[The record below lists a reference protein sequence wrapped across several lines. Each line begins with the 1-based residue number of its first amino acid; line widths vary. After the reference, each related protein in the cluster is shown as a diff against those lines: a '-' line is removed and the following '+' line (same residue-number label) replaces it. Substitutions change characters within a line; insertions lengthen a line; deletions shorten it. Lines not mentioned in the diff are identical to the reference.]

1 MNIMAI
7 LNGILQ
13 DSKKI
18 EVNKLPSQGL
28 FYKKDFSLKIKK
40 AEVED
45 IIEYEFNFDPD
56 DLIRSIECI
65 KKIVRKNVILGNGYK
80 YEDIKSVDIIF
91 IFLEIVKFTNSA
103 DINIEYIDS
112 LGQEGVI
119 KFDSDNFNYF
129 DFEPFKDSYD
139 EDNREMNI
147 KGYKFSLPSIGVESC
162 LTKFLSS
169 KSTVEE
175 VKKLSKVNYDFM
187 FFLGVRDYLSFD
199 EIENLIEI
207 FNSDLDESE
216 IEKVRSIVNTFK
228 DIVGYTLLSDGRSIE
243 IKTKINLKEIW
254 KTGY

>member
-1 MNIMAI
+1 MEI
-7 LNGILQ
+7 LNSILL

-18 EVNKLPSQGL
+18 EVSKLPSQGF
-28 FYKKDFSLKIKK
+28 FYKKDFTLKIKK

-45 IIEYEFNFDPD
+45 IIEYEFNFDTD
-56 DLIRSIECI
+56 DLIKSIECI
-65 KKIVRKNVILGNGYK
+65 KKIVKKNVILDNGYK

-91 IFLEIVKFTNSA
+91 IFLEIVKFTNNA

-112 LGQEGVI
+112 LGQEGII
-119 KFDSDNFNYF
+119 KFDTANFNYF
-129 DFEPFKDSYD
+129 NFEPYKSGYD
-139 EDNREMNI
+139 EENREINI
-147 KGYKFSLPSIGVESC
+147 KGYRFSLPSIGVETC
-162 LTKFLSS
+162 LTRFLSS
-169 KSTVEE
+169 KSTVSE

-187 FFLGVRDYLSFD
+187 FFLGGKSFLSFD

-228 DIVGYTLLSDGRSIE
+228 DIVGYTLLADGRTIE

-254 KTGY
+254 KI